1 MEYDNLL
8 KIINTLLP
16 NDLTLLIFDYTFE
29 KELTK
34 ELEDIFVYLYET
46 IQMIFNLKYRDNLKN
61 TIFVSM
67 FDYFPYNLVIL
78 RLFQNLHEYR
88 LIKHYKLKKSDIE
101 IEKKLIFEKILVDLG
116 MS

>member
-8 KIINTLLP
+8 KIMNTLLP
-16 NDLTLLIFDYTFE
+16 NDLTLLIFDYTYE
-29 KELTK
+29 KEITK
-34 ELEDIFVYLYET
+34 ELEDIFAYLYET
-46 IQMIFNLKYRDNLKN
+46 IQMIFNLKYRDKN
-61 TIFVSM
+61 KISVSM

-101 IEKKLIFEKILVDLG
+101 IEKKLIFEKILVDIG
-116 MS
+116 MI